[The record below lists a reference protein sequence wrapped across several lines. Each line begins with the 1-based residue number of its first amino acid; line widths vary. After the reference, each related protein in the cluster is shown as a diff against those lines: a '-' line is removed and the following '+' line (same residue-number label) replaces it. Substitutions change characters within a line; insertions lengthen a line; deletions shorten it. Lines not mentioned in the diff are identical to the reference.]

1 MINKIK
7 ECLRYLYRL
16 VVYGHGNNLELGN
29 QLEIIEDIKCEL
41 DKLKVCINS
50 EELRELKIKLR
61 QEMNL
66 RNAVLDHLDDM
77 VWAKDLDGRYLMTNK
92 AFREKFCYGLSDP
105 EILGKT
111 DLELAKMFKERVGN
125 ENHTFGEKCRNSD
138 EVIHDTQEAMQF
150 LESGNINGKVMK
162 LVVNK
167 SPLRDYKGYMYGTCG
182 TGRDV
187 TEWHAAMEKAIE
199 GDKACFPETKKLV
212 LQELNRL
219 EFL

>member
-7 ECLRYLYRL
+7 EYLRYLYRL
-16 VVYGHGNNLELGN
+16 VVYGHGNNPELGN

-125 ENHTFGEKCRNSD
+125 DNHTFGEKCKNSD

-150 LESGNINGKVMK
+150 LEAGNINGKVMK

-167 SPLRDYKGYMYGTCG
+167 SPLRDYRGYMYGTCG

-187 TEWHAAMEKAIE
+187 TEWHTAMEKAIE